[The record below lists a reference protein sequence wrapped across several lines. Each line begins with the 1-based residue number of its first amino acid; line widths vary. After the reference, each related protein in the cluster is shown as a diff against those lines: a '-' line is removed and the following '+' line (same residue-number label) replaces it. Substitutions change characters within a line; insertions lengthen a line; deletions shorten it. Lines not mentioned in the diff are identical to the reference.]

1 MVAQAQDILRKH
13 TGRVP
18 HPPPHLPA
26 ANLSPSVRGVG
37 GAERARDEAVRP
49 GSFEAAA
56 ASVRAVEKLGQGEV
70 GKDRGGE
77 RGEGAGASRE
87 EGKEALGHK
96 PLAHKPLGVGVTDA
110 GFEQGRLRVVDLVT
124 ADATQLQ
131 RFQLLCHACR
141 VGRGGE
147 GERGREGG
155 GERGKDAHAH
165 GRRGVSVVCDV
176 EEEMVAKTTPG
187 GRVVGKAQILKSSL
201 YRGLI

>member
-1 MVAQAQDILRKH
+1 VVAQARDILRKR

-18 HPPPHLPA
+18 HHPPHLPA
-26 ANLSPSVRGVG
+26 ANLAPSVRGEG
-37 GAERARDEAVRP
+37 GAEGARDEAMLP

-70 GKDRGGE
+70 GRERGGE
-77 RGEGAGASRE
+77 RGEGAGVS
-87 EGKEALGHK
+87 GKEGGGLGAMLK
-96 PLAHKPLGVGVTDA
+96 DA
-110 GFEQGRLRVVDLVT
+110 GFEQLRLRVVDLVT
-124 ADATQLQ
+124 ADATKLQ

-155 GERGKDAHAH
+155 EERGRDANTH

-176 EEEMVAKTTPG
+176 EEEVVAKTTPG

-201 YRGLI
+201 YDGLI

>member
-1 MVAQAQDILRKH
+1 MEKA
-13 TGRVP
+13 T
-18 HPPPHLPA
+18 
-26 ANLSPSVRGVG
+26 RGPDLKSQVNIT
-37 GAERARDEAVRP
+37 VY
-49 GSFEAAA
+49 
-56 ASVRAVEKLGQGEV
+56 VE
-70 GKDRGGE
+70 
-77 RGEGAGASRE
+77 
-87 EGKEALGHK
+87 
-96 PLAHKPLGVGVTDA
+96 TDA

-124 ADATQLQ
+124 ADATQMQ

-141 VGRGGE
+141 VGRGRV

-155 GERGKDAHAH
+155 EERGRDANTH